1 MKDIIEF
8 LKSHKYYLVVA
19 ILVFTSILLS
29 VTFSSYIVTSNDHK
43 AAEMYIGELKY
54 SIEIDGNRVNNISV
68 PSGETIVDVK
78 VNNHN
83 PVDTYYKLLYL
94 KNTNIT
100 VKYYESTK
108 DTKDVVTTYNKPND
122 SITSSNSNIVKLL
135 ITNNSASSQ
144 NIALTMKGGYI
155 TNTLSDITTPSTYS
169 EITLAETPSAN
180 TYFCKTND
188 TLTQGREYING
199 QYTYRYKQEGSF
211 PSSGLAWSNL
221 SRNGWGVQL
230 TDKSSISE
238 VNSKLCSFINNKPII
253 AMSYM
258 FYTSQA
264 PSIDVSSFNTS
275 KVTSMNEMFYSSEAT
290 NLDLS
295 NFDTSNV
302 TNMKRMF
309 IFSKATII
317 NVSSFDTSKVTDMNA
332 MFYKSPVNSLNISNF
347 DTSNVTDMSEMFA
360 DMKNLTTLDLNSFNT
375 SKVTNMSNM
384 FRDTV
389 IINLDLSSFDTS
401 KVINM
406 NRMFEYGVMS
416 SINLSSFD
424 TSKVTDMGN
433 MFENSKITNL
443 DLSSFD
449 TSNVTT
455 MRNMFANTELTVID
469 LSNFNTSK
477 VTDMVGMFDGSK
489 NLKTIYV
496 SDKFNTN
503 KVTLSNKMFNGCTK
517 LVGGSGTKYNS
528 SKIDKTY
535 AHIDGGTS
543 NPGYFTDIAEK
554 DFPTKAGIYIR
565 NSSPKGLETVSRDG
579 LYRFV
584 GSSNNY
590 VSMGGVSYRI
600 IGITDD
606 SEINS
611 NLGIEANQLKLIKT
625 SSIEKKEWVNDGMTD
640 YPWGNIGNTLYW
652 HLQQDILSNTSYIPS
667 SWNSKI
673 SLVNWY
679 IGDTKTGSVSSIS
692 SSERSTVTSK
702 QSKLGLMYL
711 SDYFYSNVAGGTTNC
726 YTTKCSRSWLNNSSK
741 TQWTMSRYG
750 AMSNMGY
757 FAWTIETTYNNS
769 PLKVNNTSTY
779 YSPVFFLD
787 KTIYISGGSGT
798 SSDPFILEYNKDYY
812 FVTVYLT
819 GNYYGLYRVKK
830 GNEINLDIYSG
841 NPLKYSTCSNAKYS
855 LSVDSNKI
863 NHITIKSI
871 TDDAYCYLEYNF

>member
-54 SIEIDGNRVNNISV
+54 SISIDSNETNTITV
-68 PSGETIVDVK
+68 PSGETIIDLN
-78 VNNHN
+78 VNNLN

-94 KNTNIT
+94 NNSNIT
-100 VKYYESTK
+100 IKYYNETK
-108 DTKDVVTTYNKPND
+108 DTSDTVTNYSNPNS
-122 SITSSNSNIVKLL
+122 SITSNNTNNLKLL
-135 ITNNSASSQ
+135 LMNNSTTSQ
-144 NIALTMKGGYI
+144 NVSFSLKGGYI
-155 TNTLSDITTPSTYS
+155 NNTLSDIKVPSGYS
-169 EITLAETPSAN
+169 EITVIETPSSN
-180 TYFCKTND
+180 TYFCKTNS
-188 TLTQGREYING
+188 TLIQGLEYING
-199 QYTYRYKQEGSF
+199 QYTYKYMQEGTNST
-211 PSSGLAWSNL
+211 SGLSWSNITTD
-221 SRNGWGVQL
+221 GWGVQL
-230 TDKSSISE
+230 TDKTSTSA
-238 VNSKLCSFINNKPII
+238 VTSKLCTYINNKPIT
-253 AMSYM
+253 SYSLM
-258 FYTSQA
+258 FNNSKATTL
-264 PSIDVSSFNTS
+264 DV
-275 KVTSMNEMFYSSEAT
+275 
-290 NLDLS
+290 S
-295 NFDTSNV
+295 NFDTSKV
-302 TNMKRMF
+302 TNMVGMF
-309 IFSKATII
+309 QSSQATTLDLSSFDTSKVTNMRLMFSNSQAKTLDLSSFDTSKVTNMTYLFYRSKATTID
-317 NVSSFDTSKVTDMNA
+317 VSSFDTSKVTDM
-332 MFYKSPVNSLNISNF
+332 
-347 DTSNVTDMSEMFA
+347 
-360 DMKNLTTLDLNSFNT
+360 
-375 SKVTNMSNM
+375 SNM
-384 FRDTV
+384 FYDSKATT
-389 IINLDLSSFDTS
+389 LDLSSFDTS
-401 KVINM
+401 KVTGM
-406 NRMFEYGVMS
+406 SYMFYNSQVITLDM
-416 SINLSSFD
+416 SSFD
-424 TSKVTDMGN
+424 TSKVTDMSR
-433 MFENSKITNL
+433 MFQNSQVTTL

-449 TSNVTT
+449 TS
-455 MRNMFANTELTVID
+455 
-469 LSNFNTSK
+469 K
-477 VTDMVGMFDGSK
+477 VTSMNQMFYNSTKIK
-489 NLKTIYV
+489 NIYV
-496 SDKFNTN
+496 SNKFNTTAVN
-503 KVTLSNKMFNGCTK
+503 YSTNMFSGCTN

-528 SKIDKTY
+528 SYVDKTY

-543 NPGYFTDIAEK
+543 SPGYFTDVAEK

-584 GSSNNY
+584 GTSNNY

-625 SSIEKKEWVNDGMTD
+625 TPIEKKEWVSDGTTD
-640 YPWGNIGNTLYW
+640 YPWGVTSNTLYW

-726 YTTKCSRSWLNNSSK
+726 YSTKCSRSWLNNSSK

-769 PLKVNNTSTY
+769 PLKVNNTSAY

-830 GNEINLDIYSG
+830 GNEINLSIYSG

>member
-1 MKDIIEF
+1 M
-8 LKSHKYYLVVA
+8 
-19 ILVFTSILLS
+19 
-29 VTFSSYIVTSNDHK
+29 SS
-43 AAEMYIGELKY
+43 MF
-54 SIEIDGNRVNNISV
+54 
-68 PSGETIVDVK
+68 
-78 VNNHN
+78 
-83 PVDTYYKLLYL
+83 
-94 KNTNIT
+94 
-100 VKYYESTK
+100 
-108 DTKDVVTTYNKPND
+108 
-122 SITSSNSNIVKLL
+122 
-135 ITNNSASSQ
+135 Q
-144 NIALTMKGGYI
+144 N
-155 TNTLSDITTPSTYS
+155 
-169 EITLAETPSAN
+169 
-180 TYFCKTND
+180 
-188 TLTQGREYING
+188 
-199 QYTYRYKQEGSF
+199 
-211 PSSGLAWSNL
+211 
-221 SRNGWGVQL
+221 
-230 TDKSSISE
+230 
-238 VNSKLCSFINNKPII
+238 
-253 AMSYM
+253 
-258 FYTSQA
+258 SQA
-264 PSIDVSSFNTS
+264 T
-275 KVTSMNEMFYSSEAT
+275 T
-290 NLDLS
+290 LDLS
-295 NFDTSNV
+295 NFDTS
-302 TNMKRMF
+302 
-309 IFSKATII
+309 
-317 NVSSFDTSKVTDMNA
+317 
-332 MFYKSPVNSLNISNF
+332 
-347 DTSNVTDMSEMFA
+347 
-360 DMKNLTTLDLNSFNT
+360 
-375 SKVTNMSNM
+375 KVTNIEYM
-384 FRDTV
+384 FH
-389 IINLDLSSFDTS
+389 S
-401 KVINM
+401 
-406 NRMFEYGVMS
+406 
-416 SINLSSFD
+416 
-424 TSKVTDMGN
+424 
-433 MFENSKITNL
+433 
-443 DLSSFD
+443 
-449 TSNVTT
+449 
-455 MRNMFANTELTVID
+455 AA
-469 LSNFNTSK
+469 
-477 VTDMVGMFDGSK
+477 
-489 NLKTIYV
+489 NLKSIYV
-496 SDKFNTN
+496 SDKFNTSN
-503 KVTLSNKMFNGCTK
+503 VTTGTNVFYNCTN
-517 LVGGSGTKYNS
+517 LVGGAGTTYNNS
-528 SKIDKTY
+528 YVDKTY

-711 SDYFYSNVAGGTTNC
+711 SDYFYSNIAGGTTNC

-769 PLKVNNTSTY
+769 PLKVNNTSAY

>member
-1 MKDIIEF
+1 MKDIINF

-19 ILVFTSILLS
+19 ILVFTSIVLS

-54 SIEIDGNRVNNISV
+54 SISIDSNETNTITV
-68 PSGETIVDVK
+68 PSGETIIDLN
-78 VNNHN
+78 VNNLN

-94 KNTNIT
+94 NNSNIT
-100 VKYYESTK
+100 IKYYNETK
-108 DTKDVVTTYNKPND
+108 DTSDTVTNYSNPNS
-122 SITSSNSNIVKLL
+122 SITSNNTNNLKLL
-135 ITNNSASSQ
+135 LMNNSTTSQ
-144 NIALTMKGGYI
+144 NVSFSLKGGYI
-155 TNTLSDITTPSTYS
+155 NNTLSDIKVPSGYS
-169 EITLAETPSAN
+169 EITVIETPSSN
-180 TYFCKTND
+180 TYFCKTNS
-188 TLTQGREYING
+188 TLIQGLEYING
-199 QYTYRYKQEGSF
+199 QYTYKYMQEGTNST
-211 PSSGLAWSNL
+211 SGLSWSNITTD
-221 SRNGWGVQL
+221 GWGVQL
-230 TDKSSISE
+230 TDKTSTSA
-238 VNSKLCSFINNKPII
+238 VTSKLCTYINNKPIT
-253 AMSYM
+253 SYSLM
-258 FYTSQA
+258 F
-264 PSIDVSSFNTS
+264 N
-275 KVTSMNEMFYSSEAT
+275 N
-290 NLDLS
+290 
-295 NFDTSNV
+295 
-302 TNMKRMF
+302 
-309 IFSKATII
+309 SKATTLD
-317 NVSSFDTSKVTDMNA
+317 VSNFDTSKVTNMVG
-332 MFYKSPVNSLNISNF
+332 MFQSSQ
-347 DTSNVTDMSEMFA
+347 A
-360 DMKNLTTLDLNSFNT
+360 TT
-375 SKVTNMSNM
+375 
-384 FRDTV
+384 
-389 IINLDLSSFDTS
+389 LDLSSFDTS
-401 KVINM
+401 KVTNM
-406 NRMFEYGVMS
+406 RLMFSNSQAKTLDLSSFDTRKVTDMSRMFQNSQVTTLD
-416 SINLSSFD
+416 LSSFD
-424 TSKVTDMGN
+424 TSKVTSMN
-433 MFENSKITNL
+433 QMFYNSTKI
-443 DLSSFD
+443 
-449 TSNVTT
+449 
-455 MRNMFANTELTVID
+455 
-469 LSNFNTSK
+469 
-477 VTDMVGMFDGSK
+477 K
-489 NLKTIYV
+489 NIYV
-496 SDKFNTN
+496 SNKFNTTAVN
-503 KVTLSNKMFNGCTK
+503 YSTNMFSGCTN

-528 SKIDKTY
+528 SYVDKTY

-625 SSIEKKEWVNDGMTD
+625 TPIEKKEWVSDGTTD
-640 YPWGNIGNTLYW
+640 YPWGATSNTLYW
-652 HLQQDILSNTSYIPS
+652 YLQQDILSNTSYIPS

-750 AMSNMGY
+750 AISNMGY

-769 PLKVNNTSTY
+769 PLKVNNTSAY

-830 GNEINLDIYSG
+830 GNEINLSIYSG

>member
-19 ILVFTSILLS
+19 ILVFTSIILS
-29 VTFSSYIVTSNDHK
+29 VTYSNYFVESGNHK

-54 SIEIDGNRVNNISV
+54 SMEIDGTTTNTLTV
-68 PSGETIVDVK
+68 PTGETIIDVK
-78 VNNHN
+78 VNNLN

-108 DTKDVVTTYNKPND
+108 DTNDVVTTYNKPND
-122 SITSSNSNIVKLL
+122 SITSSNSNTIKLL
-135 ITNNSASSQ
+135 ITNNSTSSQ
-144 NIALTMKGGYI
+144 DIALTMKGGYI
-155 TNTLSDITTPSTYS
+155 TNTIQDITTPSTYS
-169 EITLAETPSAN
+169 EITLVETPSTN
-180 TYFCKTND
+180 TYFCTTTD
-188 TLTQGREYING
+188 TLVQGLLYTNG
-199 QYTYRYKQEGSF
+199 QYTYAYKQEGSYSI
-211 PSSGLAWSNL
+211 SSGLEWDNMSN
-221 SRNGWGVQL
+221 NGWGVIL
-230 TDKSSISE
+230 TDKTSTGA
-238 VNSKLCSFINNKPII
+238 VTSKLCTYINNKPITSMAYMFFSSQATTLDLSKFNTSNVTNMSAMFRSSQATTLDLSNFDTSKI
-253 AMSYM
+253 TNMYRMFYKSQATTLNLSSFDTSNVTDMSYM
-258 FYTSQA
+258 FFSSQA
-264 PSIDVSSFNTS
+264 T
-275 KVTSMNEMFYSSEAT
+275 T
-290 NLDLS
+290 LDLS

-302 TNMKRMF
+302 TNMSSMF
-309 IFSKATII
+309 QNSQATTLDLS
-317 NVSSFDTSKVTDMNA
+317 NFDTSKVTNIEY
-332 MFYKSPVNSLNISNF
+332 MFHS
-347 DTSNVTDMSEMFA
+347 A
-360 DMKNLTTLDLNSFNT
+360 
-375 SKVTNMSNM
+375 
-384 FRDTV
+384 
-389 IINLDLSSFDTS
+389 
-401 KVINM
+401 
-406 NRMFEYGVMS
+406 
-416 SINLSSFD
+416 
-424 TSKVTDMGN
+424 
-433 MFENSKITNL
+433 
-443 DLSSFD
+443 
-449 TSNVTT
+449 
-455 MRNMFANTELTVID
+455 A
-469 LSNFNTSK
+469 
-477 VTDMVGMFDGSK
+477 
-489 NLKTIYV
+489 NLKSIYV
-496 SDKFNTN
+496 SDKFNTSN
-503 KVTLSNKMFNGCTK
+503 VTTGTNVFYNCTN
-517 LVGGSGTKYNS
+517 LVGGAGTTYNNS
-528 SKIDKTY
+528 YVDKTY

-769 PLKVNNTSTY
+769 PLKVNNTSAY